1 MTSDVVPSGKS
12 NCEPSD
18 VWIEIVMSPHPIG
31 GVNSRLYFW
40 QLFLP
45 SFGILGRDYCSPT
58 NLARRKTACFDLT
71 TNRCQSNSIPTREL
85 IERIGSLHV
94 AVLYR
99 QLKNQ
104 ALFHAKFQHGTILR
118 FNPPRSSS
126 AHVKARRPHSWW
138 TKVGK
143 FRLNQVGF
151 RLVGLA
157 P

>member
-71 TNRCQSNSIPTREL
+71 TNRCQTNIVLTREL
-85 IERIGSLHV
+85 TQRIRPLHV
-94 AVLYR
+94 AFLFR
-99 QLKNQ
+99 RLKNQ
-104 ALFHAKFQHGTILR
+104 RCFMP
-118 FNPPRSSS
+118 NSSTE
-126 AHVKARRPHSWW
+126 P
-138 TKVGK
+138 
-143 FRLNQVGF
+143 F
-151 RLVGLA
+151 
-157 P
+157 